1 MVYSAGMNR
10 FFLYINMIYYNIIER
25 FSRDSAKQRRTDKEG
40 HQMVSIIIPAYNAEK
55 YISETIACVKNQ
67 TYQDWELLV
76 VEDGSSD
83 RTKEI
88 VEQMT
93 DEQIRLIIPKK
104 QGSAAMAR
112 NAGLAEAKG
121 RYIAFLDADDIWES
135 DKLEKEML
143 FMQEKDAGFVFTSYE
158 YADENGV
165 GKGKTA
171 RVPESLTYKEAL
183 KNTIIFTSTVLFD
196 TEKIPKQLLHM
207 PDVKSEDTA
216 TWWNILRQGYT
227 AYGLDEVLVR
237 YRRPAN
243 SLSSNKLAAVKR
255 IWNLYRKVE
264 KLNFFYSCYNF
275 MYYAVRTVKR
285 RL

>member
-1 MVYSAGMNR
+1 
-10 FFLYINMIYYNIIER
+10 
-25 FSRDSAKQRRTDKEG
+25 
-40 HQMVSIIIPAYNAEK
+40 MVSVIIPVYNAEK
-55 YISETIACVKNQ
+55 YIRDTVACVQRQ
-67 TYQDWELLV
+67 TYTDWELV
-76 VEDGSSD
+76 IVEDGSSD

-88 VEQMT
+88 IEEMT
-93 DEQIRLIIPKK
+93 DERIRLIIPKQ
-104 QGSAAMAR
+104 QGSAAVAR
-112 NAGLAEAKG
+112 NAGLAEARG
-121 RYIAFLDADDIWES
+121 RYIAFLDADDIWKP
-135 DKLEKEML
+135 DKLEKEMA
-143 FMQEKDAGFVFTSYE
+143 FMREKAAAFVFTSYE

-171 RVPESLTYKEAL
+171 RVPAQLTYREAL

-196 TEKIPKQLLHM
+196 TAKIAKELLVM

-216 TWWNILRQGYT
+216 AWWNILRHGYT

-264 KLNFFYSCYNF
+264 KLNFCYSAYNF
-275 MYYAVRTVKR
+275 LFYAVRTVKR